1 MIATQPL
8 VPVKISNDDILDRG
22 RSVVQAERDALT
34 ALTAALDDNF
44 AIAVRLLA
52 STNGRV
58 VITGMGKSG
67 HIGRKIMATLCAT
80 GTAAT
85 FIHPAEAAHGDLGM
99 IKRGDTVLMLS
110 NSGVTTELRSVM
122 QHCRNLGVRIIG
134 VASRMD
140 SPVMQHCEVPLLI
153 PTVQEACSAN
163 IAPTTSTVMMLAL
176 GDALALAL
184 MDLRGISRASLKELH
199 PGGTIG
205 LRLMTVGEMMH
216 GGDRMPL
223 VDSDTP
229 MRDVIMT
236 MTSMG
241 FGVAGVRDDRGRL
254 AGIITDGD
262 LRRHIGDL
270 LDQIAS
276 AVMTPNPKTV
286 PADMLAEDALM
297 FLNDAQIT
305 TVFVM
310 DDHESGKPV
319 GIVHMHDFVR
329 FGLSS

>member
-1 MIATQPL
+1 MTATQALASVGISDDAIL
-8 VPVKISNDDILDRG
+8 VRG
-22 RSVVQAERDALT
+22 RDVVWAERDALT
-34 ALTAALDDNF
+34 MLASALDGNF

-52 STNGRV
+52 TTTGRV
-58 VITGMGKSG
+58 IITGMGKSG
-67 HIGRKIMATLCAT
+67 HIGRKLVATMCAT
-80 GTAAT
+80 GTAAI
-85 FIHPAEAAHGDLGM
+85 FVHPAEAAHGDLGM
-99 IKRGDTVLMLS
+99 IKRGDTVVMLS
-110 NSGVTTELRSVM
+110 NSGATTELRPVM

-134 VASRMD
+134 IASRMD
-140 SPVMQHCEVPLLI
+140 SPLMQYCEVPLLI
-153 PTVQEACSAN
+153 PAVPEACSAN
-163 IAPTTSTVMMLAL
+163 IAPTTSTAMMLAL

-184 MDLRGISRASLKELH
+184 MDLQGISHKSLKELH
-199 PGGTIG
+199 PGGAIG
-205 LRLMTVGEMMH
+205 LKLMTVGEMMH

-223 VDSDTP
+223 VSGDVP

-241 FGVAGVRDDRGRL
+241 FGVAGVRDDEGRL
-254 AGIITDGD
+254 VGIITDGD

-270 LDQIAS
+270 LDQTAH

-286 PADMLAEDALM
+286 PVGMLAEDALM

-305 TVFVM
+305 TVFVIN
-310 DDHESGKPV
+310 DRGSDCPV